1 MESYS
6 VEKEVTDPVGN
17 NDANRISNPK
27 ENANILS
34 ILLFW
39 WMNKILNLGS
49 KRTLQSEDLLPLL
62 EGDKAEILVE
72 TVVTEWKEQIQL
84 ARREGRHPK
93 LWKAI
98 MRVIPPK
105 GYVTLVVLRL
115 LSSASYIGL
124 LLLIWF
130 FLRSLSDS
138 SATDTLTSS
147 LYIVG
152 IGAVSLVR
160 GLSVH
165 HSDHFCELWGM
176 RLKVSVIGIV
186 YRKVWSFFLHHISL
200 E

>member
-1 MESYS
+1 MESCS
-6 VEKEVTDPVGN
+6 VEEATDPVGN
-17 NDANRISNPK
+17 GNANRTRNPK
-27 ENANILS
+27 VNANILS

-62 EGDKAEILVE
+62 EGDTAEILVE

-130 FLRSLSDS
+130 FLRFLSDS
-138 SATDTLTSS
+138 SATSTLTSS

-160 GLSVH
+160 ALCFH

-186 YRKVWSFFLHHISL
+186 YRKVWPF
-200 E
+200 

>member
-1 MESYS
+1 MESCS
-6 VEKEVTDPVGN
+6 VEEATDPVGSG
-17 NDANRISNPK
+17 DANRTSNPK
-27 ENANILS
+27 VNANILS

-72 TVVTEWKEQIQL
+72 TVATEWKEQIQL

-165 HSDHFCELWGM
+165 HSDHFCELWGL

-186 YRKVWSFFLHHISL
+186 YRKVCSFVYIIFCLS
-200 E
+200 